1 MHPEQSYNGAM
12 STPETPKESTAP
24 ILIVED
30 VPNVLE
36 LLEVTLRFKGY
47 AVITARNGEEAL
59 DIIANQ
65 RPSLIVTDILM
76 PKLDGY
82 AFVQKLRLNPDTRS
96 IPVVF
101 LSATY
106 VTPEDKQFAL
116 SLGAARFMEKP
127 IDTEDFLLTVAE
139 IVTQQPFTQ
148 PQPLDMEKFYHG
160 YRTRLEEK
168 LRHKNSQIARA
179 ERLLLTLPAD
189 QKAAFQAL
197 LEQSINDRDEIKAEL
212 YDIYQT
218 IEALKENVEE
228 IPVADQPEGEEAE
241 PVPQDELKEGEE
253 PKAEDVV
260 EEPQGETPAEEPK
273 TEAESEVPKAEDSEE
288 TRE

>member
-1 MHPEQSYNGAM
+1 M
-12 STPETPKESTAP
+12 TTAYGP

-47 AVITARNGEEAL
+47 AVITAHNGEEAL
-59 DIIANQ
+59 EVISKTRPVLII
-65 RPSLIVTDILM
+65 TDILM
-76 PKLDGY
+76 PKMDGY
-82 AFVQKLRLNPDTRS
+82 AFIQKLRVNPETRA

-139 IVTQQPFTQ
+139 LVTQQPFTQ
-148 PQPLDMEKFYHG
+148 PQPLDMERFYNG
-160 YRTRLEEK
+160 YRTRREDK

-179 ERLLLTLPAD
+179 ERLLPTLPPD
-189 QKAAFQAL
+189 QKPAFEAL
-197 LEQSINDRDEIKAEL
+197 LQQSMRDRDEIQAEL
-212 YDIYQT
+212 YDIYNT
-218 IEALKENVEE
+218 IE
-228 IPVADQPEGEEAE
+228 
-241 PVPQDELKEGEE
+241 ELK
-253 PKAEDVV
+253 K
-260 EEPQGETPAEEPK
+260 
-273 TEAESEVPKAEDSEE
+273 
-288 TRE
+288 

>member
-1 MHPEQSYNGAM
+1 M
-12 STPETPKESTAP
+12 TTAYGP

-47 AVITARNGEEAL
+47 AVITARNGEDAL
-59 DIIANQ
+59 EVISKTRPVLII
-65 RPSLIVTDILM
+65 TDILM
-76 PKLDGY
+76 PKMDGY
-82 AFVQKLRLNPDTRS
+82 AFVQKLRINPETRA

-106 VTPEDKQFAL
+106 VTPEDKNFAM

-148 PQPLDMEKFYHG
+148 PQPLDMEKFYAG
-160 YRTRLEEK
+160 YRARLEDK

-179 ERLLLTLPAD
+179 ERLLPTLPPD
-189 QKAAFQAL
+189 QKPAFEAL
-197 LEQSINDRDEIKAEL
+197 LRQSMRDRDEIQSEL
-212 YDIYQT
+212 YDIYKT
-218 IEALKENVEE
+218 IE
-228 IPVADQPEGEEAE
+228 
-241 PVPQDELKEGEE
+241 ELK
-253 PKAEDVV
+253 K
-260 EEPQGETPAEEPK
+260 
-273 TEAESEVPKAEDSEE
+273 
-288 TRE
+288 